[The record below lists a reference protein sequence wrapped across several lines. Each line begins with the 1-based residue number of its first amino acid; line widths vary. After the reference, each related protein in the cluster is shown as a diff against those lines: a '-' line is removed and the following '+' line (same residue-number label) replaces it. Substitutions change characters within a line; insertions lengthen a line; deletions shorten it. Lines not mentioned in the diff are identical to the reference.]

1 MSPTLKEGS
10 TIIVKPIDVIKMGDV
25 VVIEGAN
32 NNLLV
37 HRIAHKIKMGKKEWY
52 IHIGDNSSYPGLVS
66 GDEIV
71 GKVDPVR
78 NFIETER
85 DNRTTSRANNGISNG
100 VDIENAEC
108 GMRNKELLRIQHST
122 FRTPFVTLFA
132 VFLHLGAFLIR
143 LGLYPRSSTANFSKH
158 LVSTAK
164 FLLHRMLA
172 FGRLVPKNVI

>member
-1 MSPTLKEGS
+1 MDLRQQLDRDGFIALEVGGSSMSPTLKEGS

-37 HRIAHKIKMGKKEWY
+37 HRIAHKIKMDKKEWY
-52 IHIGDNSSYPGLVS
+52 IHIGDNSSYPGLTS
-66 GDEIV
+66 EDEIV
-71 GKVDPVR
+71 GRVDPVR
-78 NFIETER
+78 SRSPKATAVPQAER
-85 DNRTTSRANNGISNG
+85 TSNG

-132 VFLHLGAFLIR
+132 VFLHLLFLFEH
-143 LGLYPRSSTANFSKH
+143 G
-158 LVSTAK
+158 
-164 FLLHRMLA
+164 FLRFFLA
-172 FGRLVPKNVI
+172 F